1 MSFSHR
7 PTSAPQLRR
16 RSEGDAEQAR
26 LYTQN
31 SRLRASVEA
40 RAAGELVPHA
50 ELRSIHLAPQ
60 PEDEGASTAASSS
73 ADGPSN
79 GGLLART
86 LSSLRRN
93 LVPDDERVI
102 ALREQ
107 LATAASERDHARRER
122 DQALRLV
129 DNLRKQL
136 HEERA
141 ASASATSAAVSV
153 ASDTSEGGD
162 SAMTAEGVVSGT
174 TTAAMRAMFEGMHVI
189 ASELHLHDVIER
201 VIDITTRVLN
211 CERVTLFLADER
223 AEELFVLLSKDGLQA
238 RNSAQFG
245 AMLHSSF

>member
-1 MSFSHR
+1 MYASTNDRQNDESACSVHDVPTCPHAQRFALVIASTSSF
-7 PTSAPQLRR
+7 QLTRR
-16 RSEGDAEQAR
+16 RRFDGDATGDSDSDDASATPRDASSRASSRDLDAR
-26 LYTQN
+26 
-31 SRLRASVEA
+31 SRSYSSSFARRASVVDVA
-40 RAAGELVPHA
+40 SPPRSSRGIAAGELVPHA

-141 ASASATSAAVSV
+141 ASASATS
-153 ASDTSEGGD
+153 
-162 SAMTAEGVVSGT
+162 
-174 TTAAMRAMFEGMHVI
+174 
-189 ASELHLHDVIER
+189 
-201 VIDITTRVLN
+201 
-211 CERVTLFLADER
+211 
-223 AEELFVLLSKDGLQA
+223 
-238 RNSAQFG
+238 
-245 AMLHSSF
+245 

>member
-107 LATAASERDHARRER
+107 LATAASERDHARREWWNTLVKTWAVFIPVNVVSFTLMPPR
-122 DQALRLV
+122 HQATLNAAAGFVYAVVLSV
-129 DNLRKQL
+129 
-136 HEERA
+136 A
-141 ASASATSAAVSV
+141 ASRADRRRSA
-153 ASDTSEGGD
+153 
-162 SAMTAEGVVSGT
+162 
-174 TTAAMRAMFEGMHVI
+174 
-189 ASELHLHDVIER
+189 ER
-201 VIDITTRVLN
+201 
-211 CERVTLFLADER
+211 ER
-223 AEELFVLLSKDGLQA
+223 G
-238 RNSAQFG
+238 
-245 AMLHSSF
+245 